1 MLQSILKLQGAQ
13 TLSELEQKKIDG
25 GRLPR
30 NICHS
35 DDECTYPQTCV
46 ACICTAPGDPV

>member
-13 TLSELEQKKIDG
+13 PLSQTEQKQIEG
-25 GRLPR
+25 GRR
-30 NICHS
+30 NFCTT
-35 DDECTYPQTCV
+35 DAECSYPQTCV